1 MHSIIKLFSA
11 MTKVERIT
19 FALLSIIL
27 VLSFGMLLRKFYI
40 ENTMNTA
47 EQGGTY
53 IEGSVGEL
61 KPLNPWFVTG
71 NDVSR
76 DVLALVFAGLMK
88 YDPDTQT
95 IVDDLAKVTI
105 SDDNRV
111 YTAELKTPLFWHDS
125 TEKSPHPV
133 TADDVMFTFKTIQE
147 NGFANPILQ
156 QNFRGI
162 EITKINDRT
171 VRFKLSK
178 PYSFFTSNLTLGL
191 VPKASFEGVPVDKL
205 QDTLDFGF
213 HPIGAGPYRFSGLV
227 QTEMSTEITLQR
239 WTRPAMP
246 AYNIERVILR
256 IFNDYTTLLTD
267 ILNMNAVRLAARSD
281 EGEPILPKRFHPITY
296 TLPQYVGLFFN
307 LDRPIP
313 SDRNVRLGLQL
324 GTNKQ
329 AIVDSIHE
337 VHVIDTPLLEINLGD
352 WQYTFDATAGQGAFF
367 ESNWNMPEKI
377 RLQRLLEQREANETG
392 PLKSAPRI
400 AYLSTGAILTI
411 TGSTKD
417 VTFPLTINNVKA
429 STGSL
434 ARTETMSGA
443 WIVQLTAGSG
453 MSGSLKL
460 GLNTLRMMDGK
471 GDIVDTAFVERIG
484 DATIYRRASDE
495 QQLVTRF
502 IASKKMAQNDPRRIT
517 VQDLYLDF
525 GYLRL
530 KSPTDQPHTRVND
543 KGTPLRLTLLTSNTP
558 ATYRAVASAVAEQW
572 RALGVQVNIDIPET
586 KKEFEDK
593 LLRRNYDVILFG
605 ESLFDNLD
613 SYPYW
618 HSSQIQER
626 DNPKNLKLDAFNLSQ
641 YASFDADA
649 DLAKVRETNSGKSRT
664 QALKALNEQ
673 WKKDVPAIILY
684 SPLAVYAH
692 DDTIHGITLKKLSL
706 HADRFAHFSDWYVTT
721 KRKFIEGRGWLSFPG
736 WLLQLL

>member
-1 MHSIIKLFSA
+1 
-11 MTKVERIT
+11 MTKIERI
-19 FALLSIIL
+19 ALAFFSIIL
-27 VLSFGMLLRKFYI
+27 LISFGMLLRKFYI

-53 IEGSVGEL
+53 IEGSVGDL

-76 DVLALVFAGLMK
+76 DVLTLVFAGLMK
-88 YDPDTQT
+88 YDPETQT
-95 IVDDLAKVTI
+95 IVDDLAHVTI

-125 TEKSPHPV
+125 TKEKPHPV
-133 TADDVMFTFKTIQE
+133 TADDVIFTFTTIQE
-147 NGFANPILQ
+147 NGFLNPILQ
-156 QNFRGI
+156 QNFRGVD
-162 EITKINDRT
+162 ITKINDRT

-213 HPIGAGPYRFSGLV
+213 HPIGAGPYRFTGLM
-227 QTEMSTEITLQR
+227 QTELSTEVTLQR
-239 WTRPAMP
+239 WPRPAMP
-246 AYNIERVILR
+246 PYNIERVVMR
-256 IFNDYTTLLTD
+256 IFNDYTSLLTD
-267 ILNMNAVRLAARSD
+267 ILNMNAVRLVARS
-281 EGEPILPKRFHPITY
+281 EQGEPILPKRFHPIPY

-313 SDRNVRLGLQL
+313 ADKNVRLGLQL

-329 AIVDSIHE
+329 AIIDSIHE
-337 VHVIDTPLLEINLGD
+337 VHVIDSPLLEINLGD
-352 WQYTFDATAGQGAFF
+352 WRYSFDASAGQGAFF
-367 ESNWNMPEKI
+367 ESNWNMPEKV
-377 RLQRLLEQREANETG
+377 RLQRLLEQREANDTG

-400 AYLSTGAILTI
+400 AFLSTGAILTI
-411 TGSTKD
+411 TGSTKGIN
-417 VTFPLTINNVKA
+417 FPITINGAKA
-429 STGSL
+429 STG
-434 ARTETMSGA
+434 AFAHAENMSGA
-443 WIVQLTAGSG
+443 WISQLTAGSG

-460 GLNTLRMMDGK
+460 GLNTLKMMDSK
-471 GDIVDTAFVERIG
+471 GDIVDTAFIERIS
-484 DATIYRRASDE
+484 DATIFRRASDE
-495 QQLVTRF
+495 EQLVTRF
-502 IASKKMAQNDPRRIT
+502 LLSKKMAPNDPKRIT
-517 VQDLYLDF
+517 IQDLYLDS

-530 KSPTDQPHTRVND
+530 KTSTDQPHTRIND
-543 KGTPLRLTLLTSNTP
+543 KGTPLRLTLLTSNAP
-558 ATYRAVASAVAEQW
+558 ASYRSIANAVAKQW
-572 RALGVQVNIDIPET
+572 KTLGVDVTIDIPAT

-593 LLRRNYDVILFG
+593 LLQRKYDVILFG

-641 YASFDADA
+641 YASFDVDA
-649 DLAKVRETNSGKSRT
+649 DLAKIRETSSGKSRN

-684 SPLAVYAH
+684 SPLAIFAH
-692 DDTIHGITLKKLSL
+692 DDTIHGVTLKKLSL
-706 HADRFAHFSDWYVTT
+706 HADRFAHFADWYVTT
-721 KRKFIEGRGWLSFPG
+721 KRKFIEGRSWLSFPG
-736 WLLQLL
+736 WLLHLL